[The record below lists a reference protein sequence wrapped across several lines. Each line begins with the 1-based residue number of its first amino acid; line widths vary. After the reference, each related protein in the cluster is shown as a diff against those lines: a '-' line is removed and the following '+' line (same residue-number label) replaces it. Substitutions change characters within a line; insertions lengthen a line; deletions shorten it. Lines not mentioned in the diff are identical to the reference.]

1 MEASE
6 GVLTISIGG
15 RRKRG
20 ILEGLLGCSAGAG
33 VIGGVPFTSN
43 VELGESETSVS
54 SSSVINPRV
63 LGDCGEGMMGNG

>member
-6 GVLTISIGG
+6 GVLTISNGG

-20 ILEGLLGCSAGAG
+20 ILEGFLACSAGVG
-33 VIGGVPFTSN
+33 IIGGVQFASN
-43 VELGESETSVS
+43 VELGELETSVS

>member
-6 GVLTISIGG
+6 GVLTIKIGD

-20 ILEGLLGCSAGAG
+20 ILERFLPCSASAG
-33 VIGGVPFTSN
+33 VIGGVPFASN
-43 VELGESETSVS
+43 VELGELATSVS

-63 LGDCGEGMMGNG
+63 LGDCGAGMMGNG